1 MKEQLHTIPISDA
14 MANAGECP
22 FCYIE
27 QKTEEHMMDF
37 VLGHGASYMEADI
50 RDMTDREG
58 FCRAHFKKMF
68 DYGNSLGNA
77 WILKTLMK
85 RHEEE
90 MDHVWKSFRPDAA
103 AKRSSLFGKKTDGSS
118 NSIVE
123 WINRREST
131 CFICNSVKNTFQ
143 AYMKTFFSMY
153 KKDVDFRAQVANT
166 KGASYMEADIRDMT
180 DREGF
185 CRAHFKKMFDY
196 GNSLGNA
203 WILKTLMKRH
213 EEEMDH
219 VWKSFRPDA
228 AAKRSSLFGKKTD
241 GSSNSIVEWI
251 NRRESTCFI
260 CNSVK
265 NTFQAYMKTFF
276 SMYKKDVDF
285 RAQVA
290 NTKGFCLD
298 HFKVLCEGADEQLS
312 GEEKKEFYATVL
324 PLMKENFH
332 RVYED
337 VAWFIEKYDYKNKD
351 ADWKDSK
358 DAIQRGMQKLRGS
371 DPSLP
376 PHVLKK

>member
-90 MDHVWKSFRPDAA
+90 MDHVWKTF
-103 AKRSSLFGKKTDGSS
+103 
-118 NSIVE
+118 
-123 WINRREST
+123 RREST
-131 CFICNSVKNTFQ
+131 CFICS
-143 AYMKTFFSMY
+143 
-153 KKDVDFRAQVANT
+153 
-166 KGASYMEADIRDMT
+166 
-180 DREGF
+180 
-185 CRAHFKKMFDY
+185 
-196 GNSLGNA
+196 
-203 WILKTLMKRH
+203 
-213 EEEMDH
+213 
-219 VWKSFRPDA
+219 
-228 AAKRSSLFGKKTD
+228 
-241 GSSNSIVEWI
+241 
-251 NRRESTCFI
+251 
-260 CNSVK
+260 SVK

-324 PLMKENFH
+324 PLMKKNFH

-351 ADWKDSK
+351 ASWKDSK